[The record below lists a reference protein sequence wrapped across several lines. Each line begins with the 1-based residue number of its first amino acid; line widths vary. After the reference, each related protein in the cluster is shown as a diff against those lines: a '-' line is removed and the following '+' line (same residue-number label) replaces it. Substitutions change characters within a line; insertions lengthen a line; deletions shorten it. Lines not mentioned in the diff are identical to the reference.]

1 MYKCD
6 IHTSDKLWNRL
17 LSQSQLT
24 FELHL
29 QFYGSTSLFFW
40 SYVIHTFIRFR
51 YYCALIFESFEC
63 K

>member
-6 IHTSDKLWNRL
+6 IHMSDKLWNRL

-29 QFYGSTSLFFW
+29 QFYDSTSLFFW
-40 SYVIHTFIRFR
+40 SYVIRTFIRFR
-51 YYCALIFESFEC
+51 YYCALIFESFEM
-63 K
+63 

>member
-6 IHTSDKLWNRL
+6 IHMSDKLWNRL

-29 QFYGSTSLFFW
+29 QFYDSTSLFFW
-40 SYVIHTFIRFR
+40 SYVVCNSYFYKISLLLRFD
-51 YYCALIFESFEC
+51 F
-63 K
+63 